1 MFKNY
6 IRIAF
11 RNLIRNKGFAIL
23 NISVLAIGMAS
34 ALLILLWVQNEWSY
48 DSFYP
53 NSDRLYQAWNRNMQ
67 RVNSSGVKCWNVTPK
82 ILGPTLK
89 QDYSE
94 VDKVSWMNWD
104 EAILLRVGETRLNS
118 TGSMVDPDFLT
129 MFSFPFLKGDRNTA
143 LDQPDD
149 MVITQKLSKKL
160 FGDDDAMGKV
170 ILLDNKYNFRVS
182 AVMKDLPN
190 NTQFDFDYLL
200 PWSFVRTRHEDDS
213 TWNSNSTRNYILL
226 KPHTAITAFNA
237 KIKNIIIKHASPGS
251 STESF
256 LYPVSRLRLFSSFEN
271 GQPSGGKIATVKVFL
286 LVAGFILLIACINFM
301 NMSTARSQR
310 RAKEVGIR
318 KVVGAQKKGLIG
330 MFIGE
335 SVLVAFVAGGLA
347 LLIVQFCL
355 PAFNTLTQKQLFLA
369 YNDAYF
375 WLAFLV
381 FILFTGIVA
390 GSYPAF
396 FLSSF
401 KPVAVL
407 KGTFQ
412 KVDTLI
418 TPRKVLVVLQFTF
431 AITLI
436 VCTIIIEQQVR
447 YAQERE
453 SGYNK
458 NNLVYTFLAG
468 DILKNYDLIKHD
480 LVAKGIATAVT
491 KSSAPLTQGWASGSA
506 DWPGKDP
513 NDKTEFNLYF
523 CDDGLVTTAGM
534 QLAQGRDMDLKNYP
548 TDSTA
553 VILNE
558 TAVSVMHLKHPIG
571 QVLPR
576 AGEHFHVVGV
586 VKDFILQS
594 PYDPIV
600 PMLILG
606 AKGGW
611 FNLIHVKLNGANST
625 AKGLA
630 GMEQVFRQYN
640 PNYPFEYHFIDQ
652 EYAKKFNDSRR
663 QER

>member
-1 MFKNY
+1 M
-6 IRIAF
+6 
-11 RNLIRNKGFAIL
+11 
-23 NISVLAIGMAS
+23 
-34 ALLILLWVQNEWSY
+34 
-48 DSFYP
+48 
-53 NSDRLYQAWNRNMQ
+53 
-67 RVNSSGVKCWNVTPK
+67 
-82 ILGPTLK
+82 
-89 QDYSE
+89 
-94 VDKVSWMNWD
+94 
-104 EAILLRVGETRLNS
+104 
-118 TGSMVDPDFLT
+118 
-129 MFSFPFLKGDRNTA
+129 
-143 LDQPDD
+143 
-149 MVITQKLSKKL
+149 
-160 FGDDDAMGKV
+160 
-170 ILLDNKYNFRVS
+170 
-182 AVMKDLPN
+182 
-190 NTQFDFDYLL
+190 
-200 PWSFVRTRHEDDS
+200 
-213 TWNSNSTRNYILL
+213 
-226 KPHTAITAFNA
+226 
-237 KIKNIIIKHASPGS
+237 
-251 STESF
+251 
-256 LYPVSRLRLFSSFEN
+256 SRLRLFSSFEN

-330 MFIGE
+330 LFIGE
-335 SVLVAFVAGGLA
+335 SVLVSFVAGGLA

-355 PAFNTLTQKQLFLA
+355 PAFNTLTQKQLFIA
-369 YNDAYF
+369 YNSPYF

-436 VCTIIIEQQVR
+436 VCTLIIEQQVR

-523 CDDGLVTTAGM
+523 CDDGLVTTAGL

-558 TAVSVMHLKHPIG
+558 TAVRVMHLKHPIG

-576 AGEHFHVVGV
+576 DGQHFHVVGV

-594 PYDPIV
+594 PYDPVV

-606 AKGGW
+606 AKNGW

-652 EYAKKFNDSRR
+652 EYAKKFSDEQTTGTLSLLFAGLTIFISCLGLFGLAAYMAETRIKEIGVRKVLGASVTSIAALLSKDFVRLVVISILIASPVAWWSMNKWLAGYHYHIDIAWWIFLAAGCIAIFIALFTVSFQAIRAALANPIR
-663 QER
+663 SLRSE